1 MSSVASASAARTRS
15 VSDLHRWALES
26 ASYRSANSDNHA
38 AVRELSRRHEHAT
51 RQEDQVLGGR
61 VALDRLLVDD
71 EPDRNL
77 RVQKVVDLSL
87 LKNKLVEIAQR
98 TRHEL
103 LSLHSGEAPSEEA
116 FVSAQRTDRELVE
129 RGVRLRIVYPLEF
142 AKLSRVRDYTE
153 TMQGYGAEFQFAD
166 AVPYRIIVSDGVR
179 AVVPIVRGQRSEGAI
194 ITGEPALVSGLRHLA
209 HGIFRS
215 GRKLRDVDPAAPGG
229 RPSELELEV
238 IRAMSLGLAD
248 EAAARRLAVSER
260 TFRRYVAQVYERL
273 GATTRFQAGVRA
285 VERGWI

>member
-1 MSSVASASAARTRS
+1 MSSVASTSPARSRS
-15 VSDLHRWALES
+15 VPDLHRWALES
-26 ASYRSANSDNHA
+26 ARYRSANSDSHA
-38 AVRELSRRHEHAT
+38 AVRELSRHRERAT
-51 RQEDQVLGGR
+51 VQEDEVLGGR

-71 EPDRNL
+71 EPDSSL

-87 LKNKLVEIAQR
+87 LQNKLVTLAQH

-116 FVSAQRTDRELVE
+116 FVSARQTDRELVD

-142 AKLSRVRDYTE
+142 AGLSRVRDYAE
-153 TMQGYGAEFQFAD
+153 QMQDHGAEFQFAD
-166 AVPYRIIVSDGVR
+166 AVPYRIIVSDALR

-209 HGIFRS
+209 QGIFRS
-215 GRKLRDVDPAAPGG
+215 GRKLRDVDPAAPSGS
-229 RPSELELEV
+229 PTEIELEV

-248 EAAARRLAVSER
+248 DAAARRLAVSER

-273 GATTRFQAGVRA
+273 GATSRFQAGVRA
-285 VERGWI
+285 VERGWL